1 MSVARQDAEVQ
12 VLFPLV
18 PKEIANRSALE
29 SAYRPTG
36 RPRTVGPIKIPVPHR
51 LARRGK
57 LSRLPISDLSRFSVP
72 LFSAPEGCRT
82 CGTEVEP
89 RSHWVSLS

>member
-12 VLFPLV
+12 VFFALV
-18 PKEIANRSALE
+18 PKEIANRSGLE

-36 RPRTVGPIKIPVPHR
+36 RPRTVGPIKIPVPHK

-57 LSRLPISDLSRFSVP
+57 PSRLPISDLSRFSVRM
-72 LFSAPEGCRT
+72 GK
-82 CGTEVEP
+82 G
-89 RSHWVSLS
+89 